1 MIRFGRASCIIVI
14 LVTVH
19 ATPFEREFR
28 SGGFPKFPLARGNLE
43 QCGSRT
49 VSHFAQR
56 SGSAAIAKI
65 VGGSTAP
72 YGAYPWQVEIQAFRA
87 GSHRFEHHCGGA
99 VVGDRLVLTAAHC
112 FANLDYPE
120 KIRLIVGK
128 VNLSGRDR
136 HERTYKAE
144 KIVIHPDFRKD
155 GPHSNDIAII
165 KVRSSSEGG
174 IHFNSHVQP
183 ICLPETFTQRV
194 ATGDWCTVTGWGAQS
209 QDDLESLSDE
219 LQAASVPV
227 LDQHTCRQ
235 SDVYGGR
242 DQSILDS
249 MVCAGVLEGGV
260 DACGGDSG
268 GPLACQINGKFV
280 LAGLVSWGDGCAKK
294 NRPGVYTRVSHFTP
308 WIQETMAKMGL

>member
-1 MIRFGRASCIIVI
+1 MVRFGRASCLIII

-19 ATPFEREFR
+19 ATPYEREFR

-72 YGAYPWQVEIQAFRA
+72 YGAYPWQVEIQAYRA
-87 GSHRFEHHCGGA
+87 GSRRFEHHCGGA

-136 HERTYKAE
+136 HERIYKAE

-155 GPHSNDIAII
+155 GPHSNDIAMI

-174 IHFNSHVQP
+174 IHFNSYVQP

-209 QDDLESLSDE
+209 QDDLENLS
-219 LQAASVPV
+219 
-227 LDQHTCRQ
+227 
-235 SDVYGGR
+235 
-242 DQSILDS
+242 
-249 MVCAGVLEGGV
+249 
-260 DACGGDSG
+260 
-268 GPLACQINGKFV
+268 
-280 LAGLVSWGDGCAKK
+280 
-294 NRPGVYTRVSHFTP
+294 
-308 WIQETMAKMGL
+308 